1 MSSVL
6 VSALIT
12 TYNRSPK
19 ILERALSSVSNQ
31 TYPNLEIIVVND
43 SPNYEKRKEIDELA
57 IRFNVK
63 YIVNE
68 ANIGAG
74 ASRNKAFLASNG
86 EYVAFL
92 DDDDEWLPDKI
103 KCMIPMFDSKT
114 GLVYCNLINEYKGK
128 KTGMNLPSYSD
139 EIVIEKLLETNFVGG
154 YSGPVIRRSVME
166 AVGLMDEKLLS
177 QQDSDLWRRIALV
190 SSIKHCEAFL
200 TVYHQSN
207 ESITGNRVKR
217 LNGTIMMLDKY
228 DKYYEKYPKAK
239 AIQLSGTIQNFMKV
253 GWYREAIIVFKKYYH
268 GFDALIHLYFFPL
281 GFLKGIVKKILG
293 R

>member
-12 TYNRSPK
+12 TYNRSPDV
-19 ILERALSSVSNQ
+19 LERALRSVLNQ
-31 TYPNLEIIVVND
+31 TYPNIEIVVVND
-43 SPNYEKRKEIDELA
+43 SPNYERRKEIDELA
-57 IRFNVK
+57 ARFNVI
-63 YIVNE
+63 YIVNDS
-68 ANIGAG
+68 NIGAG

-103 KCMIPMFDSKT
+103 ECMIPLFDSNT

-128 KTGMNLPSYSD
+128 KTEMALPSFSD
-139 EIVIEKLLETNFVGG
+139 ETVIEKLLEKNFVGG
-154 YSGPVIRRSVME
+154 YSGPVIRRSIME

-177 QQDSDLWRRIALV
+177 QQDSDLWRRIALI

-200 TVYHQSN
+200 TVYHQSS

-253 GWYREAIIVFKKYYH
+253 GWYREAFIVFKKYYH
-268 GFDALIHLYFFPL
+268 GFDAFIHLYYFPL
-281 GFLKGIVKKILG
+281 GLIKGLAKKML
-293 R
+293 RR